1 MHDAAPV
8 LWWTLP
14 RPYTRTVGA
23 MDASRLPEL
32 IEGDGVVLRRW
43 RVADAPAQHRAIL
56 ESIEHLRPWMPWI
69 AEEPQ
74 PLERRAELIA
84 AWEREWELGG
94 DVYLAI
100 MAGSEVAGGA
110 GLHRRIGPGGL
121 EIGYWLHPAFTGRG
135 LATAAAWA
143 RARAALAL
151 DGIDHVEIR
160 HDRANAASGA
170 VPVRLGFVLAGEQ
183 ANPAPAP
190 ADSGTDLVWRMT
202 RPAVWHGAAP

>member
-1 MHDAAPV
+1 MD
-8 LWWTLP
+8 
-14 RPYTRTVGA
+14 RP
-23 MDASRLPEL
+23 PEL
-32 IEGDGVVLRRW
+32 LRRDSAVLRRW
-43 RVADAPAQHRAIL
+43 RVTDADVAYRVVS
-56 ESIEHLRPWMPWI
+56 ESLGHLRPWMPW
-69 AEEPQ
+69 AHEHSPDAS
-74 PLERRAELIA
+74 LEFVTRC
-84 AWEREWELGG
+84 EREWAEGQAYNYAVVV
-94 DVYLAI
+94 D
-100 MAGSEVAGGA
+100 GSTVGSC
-110 GLHRRIGPGGL
+110 GLLRRIGPGGL

-135 LATAAAWA
+135 LATAAA
-143 RARAALAL
+143 RALAKAALAL